1 LNIKG
6 ENMIY
11 LDNSASTFQKPKE
24 VIKATLEAINK
35 YTANPG
41 RSGHKASL
49 SVAMQIQNVRAK
61 LKDMFNA
68 TRDENVIFTQNCSSA
83 LNLAILGTK
92 KNGGH
97 VICTENEHNS
107 VLRPLEYLKTNANI
121 DYSVAFQNSYGK
133 LTVEDI
139 KKHLQPNTYMVI
151 CNHVSNVNGDMA
163 DIQEIGEFCHEHNL
177 LFLVD
182 GAQSGGHESIDMQK
196 CHIDFLSLAPHKG
209 FYALQGL
216 GVLIAQNPDAL
227 NPIIHGGT
235 GTNSLEL
242 FQPSA
247 PPERF
252 EVGTL
257 SSPNIIALSAGIDF
271 VQMNFK
277 TIKEKLDD
285 LTTFLNYSLSS
296 LPVKIYTTPFNS
308 NGVLAY
314 NIKNIHS
321 NDFTN
326 YLDEKWNI
334 CVRGGYHCAPKKH
347 EALKTLEQG
356 AIRVSMSYFNTI
368 NDIQHLINATKS
380 YLRKNKIL

>member
-1 LNIKG
+1 
-6 ENMIY
+6 MIY

-24 VIKATLEAINK
+24 VIKATIDAISK

-49 SVAMQIQNVRAK
+49 STAVQIQNVRAK
-61 LKDMFNA
+61 LKDMFNVSK
-68 TRDENVIFTQNCSSA
+68 DENIIFTQNCSSA

-92 KNGGH
+92 KTGGH

-107 VLRPLEYLKTNANI
+107 VLRPLEHLKAKGEI
-121 DYSVAFQNSYGK
+121 SYSIAFQNSFGK
-133 LTVEDI
+133 LTVDDI

-151 CNHVSNVNGDMA
+151 CNHISNVNGDMA
-163 DIQEIGEFCHEHNL
+163 DIEAIGKFCYENNL

-182 GAQSGGHESIDMQK
+182 GAQSGGHENIDMQK

-209 FYALQGL
+209 FYSLQGL
-216 GVLIAQNPDAL
+216 GVLIAENTDSL
-227 NPIIHGGT
+227 NPTLFGGT

-257 SSPNIIALSAGIDF
+257 SSPNIIALGAGIDF
-271 VQMNFK
+271 VQMNYK
-277 TIKEKLDD
+277 VIKEKLDD

-326 YLDEKWNI
+326 YLDEKWSI

-347 EALKTLEQG
+347 EALKTLDQG

-368 NDIQHLINATKS
+368 SDIQHLINATKS